1 MNEKNETTSAESIDA
16 QTSTEATSTVQEVAL
31 VENQDSNDEKTVGA
45 SAESS
50 QGTEPVPEKGRR
62 GRKKTVNA
70 EVNLPSFILP
80 VDSIGVIEMIGEV
93 FPDEVEFEKYS
104 KSLNLLRRAAVS
116 WIVLEIKTLAEVDR
130 AAALAKADEIE
141 GPLYQYLLEF
151 DAKENISRAKLAENL
166 RQREV
171 LSRITKGKTQWNR
184 VVRALYKEKHGVD
197 FVAAEPK
204 KRTPKA
210 A

>member
-1 MNEKNETTSAESIDA
+1 MNDNQTNLETSELDA
-16 QTSTEATSTVQEVAL
+16 PEVSTT
-31 VENQDSNDEKTVGA
+31 
-45 SAESS
+45 ESS
-50 QGTEPVPEKGRR
+50 QSPQIDKTEVEKKRR

-70 EVNLPSFILP
+70 EVVLPPFLVP

-93 FPDEVEFEKYS
+93 FPDEIDFEKYS

-116 WIVLEIKTLAEVDR
+116 WIVLEIKMLAEVDR
-130 AAALAKADEIE
+130 TAALARAEEVE
-141 GPLYQYLLEF
+141 GALYQYLLEF

-184 VVRALYKEKHGVD
+184 VARALYKEKHGVD

-204 KRTPKA
+204 KRAVKA